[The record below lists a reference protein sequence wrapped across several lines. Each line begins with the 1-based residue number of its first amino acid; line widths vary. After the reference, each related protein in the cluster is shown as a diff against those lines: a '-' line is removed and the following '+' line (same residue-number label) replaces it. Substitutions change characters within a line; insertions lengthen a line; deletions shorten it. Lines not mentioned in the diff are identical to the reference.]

1 MNESQALDR
10 KISYTSL
17 IRFSLPTITSM
28 IFMSIYSTVDGIFVA
43 RLISTDAL
51 SAVNLIM
58 PIIMLSLA
66 IGTMFGSGG
75 NALVARMIGEGKE
88 DGARRIFSLLLTVVL
103 ATSVILSILGIV
115 FLDPLIHFLGADDSL
130 YSLCA
135 QYALPTL
142 LLMPLSAFGM
152 MFQMSF
158 ITVGK
163 PTLGLIASVAGGV
176 VNIVL
181 DYLFIAV
188 FDMGVGGA
196 AIATGIGYAIPA
208 LVGLVYFL
216 MNRKSSLYIVKP
228 EMNLPA
234 IWRSCSNGAS
244 EMVTSLSASV
254 VALLMNNILMD
265 LAGSAGVASF
275 TIIMYAQGLLSAT
288 YMGYSFGVSPL
299 ISYNYGKQD
308 ISRLKAIYA
317 SSLKMISIVSI
328 VTFVVSLLLSDV
340 LVGIFIPAGTPV
352 FDLSVHGYS
361 IFAIGFLFMGLN
373 GFASA
378 MFTALN
384 DGRVSAILS
393 FFRTLVFIVV
403 SALVLPS
410 ILGLDGVWLAIP
422 LAELLSIGMTIYY
435 FKKMQPVY
443 QYA

>member
-1 MNESQALDR
+1 MNKSHALDR
-10 KISYTSL
+10 EISYTSL

-58 PIIMLSLA
+58 PIIMFSLA

-88 DGARRIFSLLLTVVL
+88 DAARRIFSLLLTVVL
-103 ATSVILSILGIV
+103 AASVILSTLGVI
-115 FLDPLIHFLGADDSL
+115 FLSPLIHFLGADDLL
-130 YSLCA
+130 YPLCA

-163 PTLGLIASVAGGV
+163 PMLGLIASVTGGV
-176 VNIVL
+176 INIVL

-188 FDMGVGGA
+188 FDMGVAGA
-196 AIATGIGYAIPA
+196 AIATGIGYAVPA
-208 LVGLVYFL
+208 LVGLVYFTA
-216 MNRKSSLYIVKP
+216 NRKSSLYIVKP
-228 EMNLPA
+228 EMNLSA
-234 IWRSCSNGAS
+234 IWKSCSNGAS

-308 ISRLKAIYA
+308 IRRLKIIYA
-317 SSLKMISIVSI
+317 SSLKMIFIVSI
-328 VTFVVSLLLSDV
+328 VTFGVSLLLSNV
-340 LVGIFIPAGTPV
+340 LVGIFIPAGTWV
-352 FDLSVHGYS
+352 FDLSVHGYR
-361 IFAIGFLFMGLN
+361 IFAFGFLFMGLN

-403 SALVLPS
+403 AALVLPS
-410 ILGLDGVWLAIP
+410 ILGLNGVWLAIP

-435 FKKMQPVY
+435 FKKMRPIY